1 MKKFDTNKYEE
12 NLLLYNLRGDFDD
25 SISILSEK
33 IDNLID
39 NEKIKDKSKKIFY
52 IYQIKRNPKRIR
64 TKGNKSKINFNNN
77 NLSSE
82 ELKGSESN
90 NDNKCNKKFINK
102 LIPYMSSDVHY
113 RKDAYY
119 KHFKVNLG
127 KYIKKRMNILK
138 NKCFPYYSRNN
149 FSTPNYKYTGNPKEK
164 DNFNFLF
171 FTIKEIL
178 IYGQDKARFNRQYN
192 NGQLI
197 IFIEEN
203 EEKAYDKVAYK
214 ELIEF
219 LNEKLED
226 AIIQYYDDEK
236 EFNRIKSD
244 TKYINFDKF
253 YKRETGISLL
263 EKYGF
268 LTAIKNTKKYIK

>member
-1 MKKFDTNKYEE
+1 MFDSNKYEE

-25 SISILSEK
+25 SISILNEK
-33 IDNLID
+33 NDNLID
-39 NEKIKDKSKKIFY
+39 TEKIKDKSKKIFY
-52 IYQIKRNPKRIR
+52 IYQIKKNPKKIR
-64 TKGNKSKINFNNN
+64 TKGNKSKINFNNK

-102 LIPYMSSDVHY
+102 LIPYMSSDIHY

-164 DNFNFLF
+164 DNLNFLS

>member
-1 MKKFDTNKYEE
+1 MFDTNKYEE
-12 NLLLYNLRGDFDD
+12 NLLLYNLRGNFDD

-64 TKGNKSKINFNNN
+64 TKGNKFKINFNNK

-102 LIPYMSSDVHY
+102 LIPYMSSDIHY

-164 DNFNFLF
+164 DNLNFLS

-226 AIIQYYDDEK
+226 CIIQYYDDEK

>member
-1 MKKFDTNKYEE
+1 MFDTNKYEE

-25 SISILSEK
+25 SISILNEK
-33 IDNLID
+33 NDNLID
-39 NEKIKDKSKKIFY
+39 TEKIKDKSKKIFY
-52 IYQIKRNPKRIR
+52 IYQIKKIPKKLR
-64 TKGNKSKINFNNN
+64 TKENKFKNNKNF
-77 NLSSE
+77 SSE
-82 ELKGSESN
+82 EVKGSERN

-102 LIPYMSSDVHY
+102 LIPYMSSDIHY

-138 NKCFPYYSRNN
+138 NKCFPYYSKNN

-164 DNFNFLF
+164 DNLNFLF

-178 IYGQDKARFNRQYN
+178 IYGQDKAKFNRQYN
-192 NGQLI
+192 NKQLI

-214 ELIEF
+214 EIIEF

-226 AIIQYYDDEK
+226 CIIQYYDDEK

-244 TKYINFDKF
+244 NKYINFDKF

>member
-1 MKKFDTNKYEE
+1 MFDTNKYEE

-25 SISILSEK
+25 SISILNEK
-33 IDNLID
+33 NDNLID
-39 NEKIKDKSKKIFY
+39 TEKIKDKSKKIFY
-52 IYQIKRNPKRIR
+52 IYQIKKNPKKIR
-64 TKGNKSKINFNNN
+64 TKGNKSKINFNNK

-102 LIPYMSSDVHY
+102 LIPYMSSDIHY

-164 DNFNFLF
+164 DNLNFLF

-178 IYGQDKARFNRQYN
+178 IYGQDKAKFNRQYN
-192 NGQLI
+192 NKQLI

-244 TKYINFDKF
+244 NKYINFDKF

>member
-1 MKKFDTNKYEE
+1 MFETNKYEE

-64 TKGNKSKINFNNN
+64 TKGNKFKINFNNK

-82 ELKGSESN
+82 EVKGGESN
-90 NDNKCNKKFINK
+90 NDNKYNKKFINK

-164 DNFNFLF
+164 DNLNFLF

-244 TKYINFDKF
+244 NKYINFDKF